1 MGLIA
6 AALNNLDIGGETEAG
21 EERDSGERTMGYRV
35 NGDDRLKNFA
45 SDSQPPS
52 GSKKTGFR
60 LRTMGVD
67 DLGELLIRIIRE
79 NSRCC
84 VLDRDLGPKFHDTV
98 GRNFEETRRVG
109 RVLHEENE
117 DPILPERHAF
127 V

>member
-21 EERDSGERTMGYRV
+21 EERDSGE
-35 NGDDRLKNFA
+35 
-45 SDSQPPS
+45 
-52 GSKKTGFR
+52 
-60 LRTMGVD
+60 RTMGVD